1 MTGAVADAFACMMAE
16 EHDMKRSIYEIT
28 PDCVII
34 ELMQKDDTY

>member
-1 MTGAVADAFACMMAE
+1 MTGEVADAFGCTRTE
-16 EHDMKRSIYEIT
+16 EHDMKRNIYEIT